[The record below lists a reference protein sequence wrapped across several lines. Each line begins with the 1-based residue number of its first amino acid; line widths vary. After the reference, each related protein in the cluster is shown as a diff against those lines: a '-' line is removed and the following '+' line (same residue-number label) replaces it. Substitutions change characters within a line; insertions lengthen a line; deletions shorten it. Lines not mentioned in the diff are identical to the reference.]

1 MKRYSAILLIFF
13 RATVAARV
21 GHHHL
26 TATGDAETDAMD
38 AVALRRLSALAQ
50 QRAKADSTHLR
61 VVAEKHVKAAAAR
74 ELEVQEELQDARA
87 IDAEVHLEKASA
99 LTTDEANDAEAL
111 RKVAV
116 LEEEQVVN
124 EKHEADRLRADA
136 KAIAFDGTERGE
148 AEIADAKSLEVFAT
162 NEPKLNAGVQGK
174 GTSAQG
180 KNTRASVNRSQNASS
195 NVVVNTSGAKTLQ
208 AVAMNK
214 DLHANSTKGDASN
227 SKNTSNSVLVNVSNA
242 KTLEGA
248 VAKESKNASHNGS
261 IAKASLHESKNVS
274 NNGNSTLAS
283 LHASKNASNNGNITK
298 DEAKEGLAAKIKKA
312 TTQNVPQTLATT
324 NQTKART
331 VVQGKPAEKTLP
343 NATSSLKTQPAPK
356 TKKTEEEHQAIAGLV
371 NGLNALAGGNASGEA
386 GAALRRKIA
395 AREPKK

>member
-116 LEEEQVVN
+116 LDEEQVVN

-174 GTSAQG
+174 GTSAQEKNTNVHG
-180 KNTRASVNRSQNASS
+180 SNTRASVNRSQNASS

-242 KTLEGA
+242 KTLEVA
-248 VAKESKNASHNGS
+248 VAKEGVHESKNAS
-261 IAKASLHESKNVS
+261 
-274 NNGNSTLAS
+274 T
-283 LHASKNASNNGNITK
+283 NGNITK

-324 NQTKART
+324 NQTKAHT
-331 VVQGKPAEKTLP
+331 VVQGKPAEK
-343 NATSSLKTQPAPK
+343 AKKIQPAPK

-395 AREPKK
+395 ARQPKK